1 MKRAKAGRPA
11 RTDEPVR
18 LVVRVPAELKRW
30 LAHHAIDEG
39 GDMGQFVTEALE
51 AYRKRVRGKP

>member
-1 MKRAKAGRPA
+1 M
-11 RTDEPVR
+11 R

-51 AYRKRVRGKP
+51 AYRKRARAKP